1 MAKARKYKRTQ
12 KVRRHRGGGAGMGG
26 YAFTGAPIMPGLG
39 NAAVNQP
46 QVSCQAANPGQVSVT
61 PGGLPGMVGGR
72 YSFDLTSQV
81 APSTPFLGGIPP
93 VMKIP
98 CESASTT
105 QNPLNL
111 RGGAMGS
118 PEGAPGGMG
127 SPFYTA
133 PTAGYGNNPSPWT
146 ASTGAPVLLQIPYE
160 ARTMNPACLTTGG
173 ARKSRKSKKSRKQKS
188 RKQKSRKSK
197 KASRRR

>member
-1 MAKARKYKRTQ
+1 MARGSRKYKRTQ
-12 KVRRHRGGGAGMGG
+12 RKHRGGGAGIGG

-46 QVSCQAANPGQVSVT
+46 QVSCQAATPSQVSVT

-72 YSFDLTSQV
+72 YGFDLTSQV
-81 APSTPFLGGIPP
+81 APATPFLGGIPP
-93 VMKIP
+93 VVRIP

-105 QNPLNL
+105 HNPLNPQL
-111 RGGAMGS
+111 G
-118 PEGAPGGMG
+118 GAPGGMG

-133 PTAGYGNNPSPWT
+133 PTAGYGNNPSAWT
-146 ASTGAPVLLQIPYE
+146 ASTGAPVMLQVPYD
-160 ARTMNPACLTTGG
+160 AKVMNPACLTTGG
-173 ARKSRKSKKSRKQKS
+173 RRKSRGRKSRG
-188 RKQKSRKSK
+188 RKH

>member
-1 MAKARKYKRTQ
+1 MARAARKYKRTH
-12 KVRRHRGGGAGMGG
+12 KVRKHRGGGAGIGG

-46 QVSCQAANPGQVSVT
+46 QISCQAANPGQVSVT

-111 RGGAMGS
+111 RGGGAM
-118 PEGAPGGMG
+118 GAPGGMG

-133 PTAGYGNNPSPWT
+133 PTAGYGNNPSAWT
-146 ASTGAPVLLQIPYE
+146 ASTGAPVMLQIPYE

-173 ARKSRKSKKSRKQKS
+173 GRKSRKSKKSRKN
-188 RKQKSRKSK
+188 K